1 MLHELTQITVRIL
14 LDTHIALWAI
24 ADDSRLKATARAL
37 IEAPDNVVAVS
48 AASIWEIGIK
58 QALGHGD
65 MPLSAAEAAGY
76 FRAAGYVLLDISAD
90 HAAAVETLPL
100 IHADP
105 FDRLIVAQ
113 ALTEPLRLITH
124 DDTVARYSDSIM
136 RV

>member
-1 MLHELTQITVRIL
+1 
-14 LDTHIALWAI
+14 
-24 ADDSRLKATARAL
+24 
-37 IEAPDNVVAVS
+37 
-48 AASIWEIGIK
+48 
-58 QALGHGD
+58 
-65 MPLSAAEAAGY
+65 MPLSAAEAVGY

>member
-1 MLHELTQITVRIL
+1 
-14 LDTHIALWAI
+14 
-24 ADDSRLKATARAL
+24 
-37 IEAPDNVVAVS
+37 
-48 AASIWEIGIK
+48 
-58 QALGHGD
+58 

-136 RV
+136 WV